1 MGQTVS
7 GVTGDLLSG
16 LPDGIRQLL
25 AAPPVL
31 EKMLLELSAAWPR
44 LSQSQARMADAL
56 RLFVIT
62 WDPLE
67 WLAPRPAG
75 FATANTDPIELV
87 VYMPT
92 WSLAELATKQASTM
106 AAVLSAVAGA
116 AVVTAAAH
124 QDAVTSRRYPDLVRQ
139 RAVPDLLS
147 NPTAGSALGQADIL
161 GVSARW
167 EDIGLGAITDI
178 VQHTFGLVD
187 LDRSPVELAA
197 AGFHLSCPACAGR
210 RFKFPADLADARDGM
225 CPAHRAEAEAVIK
238 KRLARANASNPDG
251 WGALTDAS
259 LRLEQP
265 HLPGGLATRLAGAG
279 EAMYVVPDPE
289 ELAMRARLVI
299 EAASWFPG
307 RGRDLTIALGGEPEL
322 AGQFP
327 DWLASL
333 VLDLGRAGLGSE
345 AAAVGSALA
354 QVDPGGQAFF
364 DGDIA
369 VALAESGFAD
379 EARTRI
385 AANLAR
391 WPDDLWIRVH
401 AGDALAA
408 LGDREGAEAHFGA
421 ALEMAEQ
428 ANDFAGRSDVVER
441 LRRIGRPSLQDE
453 RGLPVVQRHQSR
465 PRRSRAQREGKRQP
479 GSGTAAAATVRGSG
493 SAATPV
499 RVTHAA
505 PTPRVMTPTAARN
518 IRVFRS
524 SSRVISWQQ
533 KAAAEAITSPI
544 FQLRLTPV
552 LGSS

>member
-1 MGQTVS
+1 VGQTVS

-16 LPDGIRQLL
+16 LPDDIRQLL

-187 LDRSPVELAA
+187 LDRSPVEL
-197 AGFHLSCPACAGR
+197 R
-210 RFKFPADLADARDGM
+210 RRSPHPNR
-225 CPAHRAEAEAVIK
+225 RE
-238 KRLARANASNPDG
+238 S
-251 WGALTDAS
+251 GALA
-259 LRLEQP
+259 
-265 HLPGGLATRLAGAG
+265 
-279 EAMYVVPDPE
+279 
-289 ELAMRARLVI
+289 
-299 EAASWFPG
+299 
-307 RGRDLTIALGGEPEL
+307 
-322 AGQFP
+322 
-327 DWLASL
+327 
-333 VLDLGRAGLGSE
+333 
-345 AAAVGSALA
+345 
-354 QVDPGGQAFF
+354 
-364 DGDIA
+364 
-369 VALAESGFAD
+369 
-379 EARTRI
+379 
-385 AANLAR
+385 
-391 WPDDLWIRVH
+391 
-401 AGDALAA
+401 
-408 LGDREGAEAHFGA
+408 
-421 ALEMAEQ
+421 
-428 ANDFAGRSDVVER
+428 
-441 LRRIGRPSLQDE
+441 
-453 RGLPVVQRHQSR
+453 
-465 PRRSRAQREGKRQP
+465 
-479 GSGTAAAATVRGSG
+479 
-493 SAATPV
+493 
-499 RVTHAA
+499 
-505 PTPRVMTPTAARN
+505 
-518 IRVFRS
+518 
-524 SSRVISWQQ
+524 
-533 KAAAEAITSPI
+533 
-544 FQLRLTPV
+544 
-552 LGSS
+552 

>member
-1 MGQTVS
+1 
-7 GVTGDLLSG
+7 
-16 LPDGIRQLL
+16 
-25 AAPPVL
+25 
-31 EKMLLELSAAWPR
+31 
-44 LSQSQARMADAL
+44 
-56 RLFVIT
+56 
-62 WDPLE
+62 
-67 WLAPRPAG
+67 
-75 FATANTDPIELV
+75 
-87 VYMPT
+87 MPT
-92 WSLAELATKQASTM
+92 WSLAELATKQGSTM

-428 ANDFAGRSDVVER
+428 ANDFAGRSDVVEW

-544 FQLRLTPV
+544 FQ
-552 LGSS
+552 